1 MTLLM
6 SLANYL
12 NIKAGLQDFF
22 RPYSTTIL
30 PTKTTLTRLTNY
42 KGMWNVWADLEIVV
56 SARRLERDNIS
67 LELGN
72 VEREIMKLVCQYK
85 PDDIDGIK
93 EMQYGGYE
101 RIYGGT
107 MKEWAK
113 SNWASRTFIRI
124 RFYHNNS
131 S

>member
-42 KGMWNVWADLEIVV
+42 KGTWNVWADLEIIV

-85 PDDIDGIK
+85 PNDIEGIE
-93 EMQYGGYE
+93 EMQYGGYQ
-101 RIYGGT
+101 RIYGGN
-107 MKEWAK
+107 MREWAK
-113 SNWASRTFIRI
+113 SNWASKTFIRI
-124 RFYHNNS
+124 RFYHNAND
-131 S
+131 